1 MSLHLYHNVSVHIK
15 IRWGVIGLI
24 RNNQAKHINLNPIA
38 IHLQCV
44 CCCRSWASISD
55 GATQVEGVFCLCV
68 CQQIELE
75 TLYKLHSL
83 SIPLLTQL
91 KKMHEALNAIYG
103 LREMKN
109 IMVIMHFFVILSRLV
124 FTSGARFQP
133 LLNLTLLIHCII
145 VQGQFN
151 VM

>member
-55 GATQVEGVFCLCV
+55 GV
-68 CQQIELE
+68 
-75 TLYKLHSL
+75 
-83 SIPLLTQL
+83 
-91 KKMHEALNAIYG
+91 
-103 LREMKN
+103 
-109 IMVIMHFFVILSRLV
+109 
-124 FTSGARFQP
+124 
-133 LLNLTLLIHCII
+133 
-145 VQGQFN
+145 
-151 VM
+151 